1 MTNKPPLWAR
11 EPGSPALVVLRRHYG
26 THDRLV
32 AIGIHTHPADRYAI
46 VTQLQPGTAPGSV
59 G

>member
-1 MTNKPPLWAR
+1 
-11 EPGSPALVVLRRHYG
+11 VLRRHYG

-46 VTQLQPGTAPGSV
+46 VTQLQPGTTPGSV